1 MNKLVITTEKD
12 IVYYGYF
19 RDGKAVELYCEKKNS
34 GSILGSIYAARV
46 QKVAEGINGA
56 FLDLTADLAA
66 YYNLSPSRK
75 PLKLSPGHEDRL
87 CGGDLILVQVKKE
100 ATGTKLPV
108 ADAYVNLSGKY
119 FVFSLEQMG
128 TRISAKIRKKE
139 ERDRLKAV
147 VSSWRSGRSD
157 FTYGII
163 VRTNAAGAAE
173 EELLEE
179 LSELGERFDRILKK
193 AGTCPEK
200 SQLYREAPYFIRL
213 ARDLPFHELDEIL
226 TDDPEILAELEDYY
240 QGDNNA
246 RIREKIRL
254 YTDDYSLYLLYRF
267 GHYYDLALCRRTE
280 LKSGGSIVI
289 DTTEAMV
296 VVDVN
301 SGSVL
306 KKKKEAQT
314 IFETMNK
321 EAAAEIIYQLRLRNL
336 SGIILIDFINMK
348 EEGSRQRVLEY
359 LKNEAAKDRIPIRV
373 IDFTALF
380 LVEMTRN
387 KVRKSLK
394 EQWAECH
401 PSRI

>member
-1 MNKLVITTEKD
+1 MNKLVITSDKD

-19 RDGKAVELYCEKKNS
+19 MDGKAVELYCEKKRS
-34 GSILGSIYAARV
+34 ESILGNIYAARV

-56 FLDLTADLAA
+56 FLELTGDLAA

-87 CGGDLILVQVKKE
+87 YGGDLILVQVKKE

-128 TRISAKIRKKE
+128 TRISAKIKDRE
-139 ERDRLKAV
+139 ERDRLKGI
-147 VSSWRSGRSD
+147 VSAWRSGRSD
-157 FTYGII
+157 LSYGII
-163 VRTNAAGAAE
+163 VRTNASEAAE
-173 EELLEE
+173 EELYDE
-179 LSELGERFDRILKK
+179 LSELGDRFDRILKK
-193 AGTCPEK
+193 ARTCPEK
-200 SQLYREAPYFIRL
+200 TELYREVPYYIRL
-213 ARDLPFHELDEIL
+213 AKDLPFSGLDEIL
-226 TDDPEILAELEDYY
+226 TDDREIFAELEDYY
-240 QGDNNA
+240 QGENNA
-246 RIREKIRL
+246 RVRDKIRL

-267 GHYYDLALCRRTE
+267 GHYYDLALSRRAE

-306 KKKKEAQT
+306 KKKKEALT

-359 LKNEAAKDRIPIRV
+359 LKKEAVKDRIPIRV

-401 PSRI
+401 PSRA